1 MDTKTME
8 EKDQVRPLS
17 APSPAVI
24 PINSDEEGGA
34 TGRRPAR
41 YLRKRRCVLWCCGC
55 CGLTVVVLGI
65 VILILSLTVF
75 KVKDPTLTM
84 NSITLSGINT
94 GLSTGSDPVSL
105 NATLTADI
113 SIKNPNVASFKFDN
127 STTEFYYHAATVG
140 VAYAPDGKVSAH
152 RTVRMNVTVDVLID
166 QVVMRTNRTLSLI
179 TGTELNLT
187 SHTDL
192 NGRVNVLGIYKRDIY
207 VMMKCSMSLEVSA
220 FSQQITNTA
229 CQANVD

>member
-1 MDTKTME
+1 MDTKTVE
-8 EKDQVRPLS
+8 EKDQVKPLS

-34 TGRRPAR
+34 TGRRSAH
-41 YLRKRRCVLWCCGC
+41 YLRKRRCALWCCGC
-55 CGLTVVVLGI
+55 CGLTIVVLGI
-65 VILILSLTVF
+65 LILILSLTVF

-84 NSITLSGINT
+84 NSITLSAIDA
-94 GLSTGSDPVSL
+94 GLLMGSNPVSL

-127 STTEFYYHAATVG
+127 STTEFYYHEVTVG

-152 RTVRMNVTVDVLID
+152 RTVRMNVTVDVLVD
-166 QVVMRTNRTLSLI
+166 QVVMRTNGTLGLI

-207 VMMKCSMSLEVSA
+207 VKMNCSMNLEISA
-220 FSQQITNTA
+220 SSQQVTNTA